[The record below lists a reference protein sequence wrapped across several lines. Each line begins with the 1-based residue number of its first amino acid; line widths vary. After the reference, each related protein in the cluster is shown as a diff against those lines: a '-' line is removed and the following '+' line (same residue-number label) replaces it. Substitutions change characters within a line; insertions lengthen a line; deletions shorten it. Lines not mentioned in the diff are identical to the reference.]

1 MVLGDLIDSIR
12 RYISGGSQPGH
23 PQYGGP
29 NVAPR
34 KPGAPDNGLHHS
46 TIDFPQGARFLDYR
60 VDKNIRGIPYFQM
73 STDAGHGPSTQNYE
87 SRMEREKKEL
97 SGVANQG
104 MIKNLDLIEAYT
116 SSKTKNCVDR
126 DAQYFRNVSK
136 NMRDKQ
142 LAEKNVHYCLTGLD
156 TNIAETNATN
166 FSNLSYNQYSKAI
179 GKNAMPW
186 ELSSM
191 GVKTSPETLCDLN
204 IINRSDKDLLN
215 QPY

>member
-1 MVLGDLIDSIR
+1 MVLGDLIDSIW
-12 RYISGGSQPGH
+12 RYISGGSQTGH
-23 PQYGGP
+23 QEYGRP
-29 NVAPR
+29 SVAHH
-34 KPGAPDNGLHHS
+34 KVGASDNGLHHS
-46 TIDFPQGARFLDYR
+46 TINFPQGAQFLNYR
-60 VDKNIRGIPYFQM
+60 VDKNIRGAPYFQM
-73 STDAGHGPSTQNYE
+73 STDVVHGPGIQKYE
-87 SRMEREKKEL
+87 SRMERKKKEL

-104 MIKNLDLIEAYT
+104 MIKNLDLIEAFR
-116 SSKTKNCVDR
+116 SNKDCVDR
-126 DAQYFRNVSK
+126 DGQYFRNVSK

-156 TNIAETNATN
+156 TSIAEMNATN

-191 GVKTSPETLCDLN
+191 GVKTSPETLCSLN